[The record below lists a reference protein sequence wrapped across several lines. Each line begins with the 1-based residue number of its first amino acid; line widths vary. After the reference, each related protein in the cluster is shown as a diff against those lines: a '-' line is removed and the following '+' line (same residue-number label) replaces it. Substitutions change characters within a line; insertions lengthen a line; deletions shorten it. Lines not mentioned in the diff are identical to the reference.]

1 MSVSWLPCLLF
12 TPVIFSKTLPVDHMD
27 VRKPFL
33 KWVIFI
39 FVCLPFPSPHP
50 LTKKRLKS
58 KKVGILG

>member
-39 FVCLPFPSPHP
+39 LVCLPFPSPHP
-50 LTKKRLKS
+50 PNQ
-58 KKVGILG
+58 KKVEK